1 MIFDSHNRTVDHTI
15 SFFALPVEGALHDA
29 PALQHP
35 SFGGETGIRR
45 AASSNGLACRLL
57 LEWGWRTET
66 GAMCAADVA
75 VIPCGCMV
83 AEEVLGRRLM
93 AEGDG
98 LESVLL
104 RRGHQHQHR
113 HGSNG

>member
-35 SFGGETGIRR
+35 SFGGETGIVR
-45 AASSNGLACRLL
+45 AASSLL
-57 LEWGWRTET
+57 LEWGWPTET

-113 HGSNG
+113 HDSNG